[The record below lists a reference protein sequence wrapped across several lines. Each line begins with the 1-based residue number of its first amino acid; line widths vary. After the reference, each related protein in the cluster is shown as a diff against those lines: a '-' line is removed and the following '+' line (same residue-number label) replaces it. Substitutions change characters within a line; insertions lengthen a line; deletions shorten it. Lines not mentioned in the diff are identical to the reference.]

1 MWTIADIGSTTT
13 KVLIIERGNLIAREE
28 CETTVEKPFEDVEV
42 GLIKAQ
48 NLIEHK
54 IGKKNSRESKFLFTS
69 SAGGGLQIIAI
80 GLSKNFTAKCAHT
93 AALNAGAIVI
103 DILAFDDN
111 RTPYERLN
119 LLNTLK
125 PDLLLFAGGFEGGAV
140 SQVVE
145 MAELIMLSDI
155 HPKFELSKLP
165 LIYAGNSTAL
175 PHIREMLEK
184 KFLLYIVPNI
194 SPSEGVENFVPTEK
208 AIIEIFINHVMSAAP
223 GYKKLLNKAFIPP
236 LPTPVAVEKILL
248 AFAQTIL
255 GGKNIFAFDMGGA
268 TTDCYSF
275 TGNLLRRTVA
285 ANLGMTYSL
294 PYVIKQIG
302 IDQIL
307 SHLDSSFTKNEVLN
321 FIGNR
326 HIRPTTLSET
336 NRELFI
342 EEAVAQCIIHE
353 AFIQHQKS
361 DRFSFDFIIGSG
373 GFIAHHPEKQK
384 LKQIIKK
391 GLGVRDNSQVAIDKY
406 FILPHLG
413 ILSQVDNELALKL
426 CIENVILL

>member
-13 KVLIIERGNLIAREE
+13 KVLVIESGNLIAREE
-28 CETTVEKPFEDVEV
+28 CETTVEKPFEDVEI

-48 NLIEHK
+48 NLIEQK
-54 IGKKNSRESKFLFTS
+54 MGKTIRESKFLFTS

-93 AALNAGAIVI
+93 AALNAGAIVL
-103 DILAFDDN
+103 DVLAFDDN

-119 LLNTLK
+119 VLNTLK

-140 SQVVE
+140 GQVVE
-145 MAELIMLSDI
+145 MAELLMLSDI
-155 HPKFELSKLP
+155 HPKFESSKLP
-165 LIYAGNSTAL
+165 LIYAGNSEAL

-194 SPSEGVENFVPTEK
+194 SPAEGVENFAPTEK

-223 GYKKLLNKAFIPP
+223 GYTKLLNKAFIPP
-236 LPTPVAVEKILL
+236 LPTPVAVEKILM
-248 AFAQTIL
+248 AFTQTTL
-255 GGKNIFAFDMGGA
+255 DKKNLFAFDMGGA

-275 TGNLLRRTVA
+275 TGNLSRRTVA

-294 PYVIKQIG
+294 PYVIKQID
-302 IDQIL
+302 INQML
-307 SHLDSSFTKNEVLN
+307 AHLDSSFTKYEVLN

-326 HIRPTTLSET
+326 HIRPNTISET
-336 NRELFI
+336 ERELCIETVIAQFI
-342 EEAVAQCIIHE
+342 IYD

-361 DRFSFDFIIGSG
+361 NKFSPDFIIGSG
-373 GFIAHHPEKQK
+373 GFIAHHPEKTK
-384 LKQIIKK
+384 LKEIIKK
-391 GLGVRDNSQVAIDKY
+391 GLRSREHTKIAIDKY
-406 FILPHLG
+406 FIFPHLG
-413 ILSQVDNELALKL
+413 ILSQVDKELALKL
-426 CIENVILL
+426 CMENVILL